1 MSIIKYIFGVRLP
14 KIFCCTLI
22 IGKTSIGTEFIR
34 VYTGLEFTIYKPQFS
49 IIKDRNRD
57 KLNNN
62 EMCKIFIQRHANRL
76 IHIKC

>member
-22 IGKTSIGTEFIR
+22 IGITSIATEFIR

-57 KLNNN
+57 K
-62 EMCKIFIQRHANRL
+62 FTNRCM
-76 IHIKC
+76 HI

>member
-22 IGKTSIGTEFIR
+22 IGKTSIGTEYIR

-57 KLNNN
+57 K
-62 EMCKIFIQRHANRL
+62 FTS
-76 IHIKC
+76 